1 MGINVIKIQSTTTTL
16 KKKKTKKNTDFF
28 VRKSKMEFREISL
41 NNIRKE
47 FA

>member
-16 KKKKTKKNTDFF
+16 KKKKKTTDFF